1 MPKKDVT
8 INELAA
14 MVKEG
19 FDDVAH
25 GMNKRFDN
33 LEERMDVMEKS
44 HDEIKLRLDNVAY
57 RFEIVELQRRVELL
71 EKKFVKSRFLAR

>member
-1 MPKKDVT
+1 MPKKNIT
-8 INELAA
+8 INELAV

-19 FDDVAH
+19 FDEVTH

-33 LEERMDVMEKS
+33 LEEQMDVMEKS
-44 HDEIKLRLDNVAY
+44 HEEIKLKLDNVAY

-71 EKKFVKSRFLAR
+71 EKKFVKRRFLVR